1 MTFPDTPRSVDDPS
15 ASPASAAVPE
25 VREGR
30 WWVAH
35 TRPRTEKALA
45 ADLSRIDVFHYLP
58 LRERVTRS
66 RATGR
71 ASRSQ
76 VPVFSSYL
84 FFVATEEQ
92 RYLAMR
98 TNRIVNTLR
107 VPNQAQLV
115 AELRHIHTVLATG
128 TPFLRRSQ
136 LKVGSWVR
144 VVAGPLMG
152 VEGVVASRR
161 SPFRIVINVEIL
173 GQSVTV
179 EADADAVEPIDAPT
193 YARDSGSTARRRAAR
208 KS

>member
-1 MTFPDTPRSVDDPS
+1 MALPGTPRSVDDPL
-15 ASPASAAVPE
+15 ALPAIAAIPDV
-25 VREGR
+25 VEGR

-35 TRPRTEKALA
+35 TRPRAEKALA

-58 LRERVTRS
+58 LRERMTRS
-66 RATGR
+66 RTTGR
-71 ASRSQ
+71 VSRSQ

-84 FFVATEEQ
+84 FFVATNEQ

-136 LKVGSWVR
+136 LKIGRWVR
-144 VVAGPLMG
+144 IVAGPLMG
-152 VEGVVASRR
+152 VEGVVASCR
-161 SPFRIVINVEIL
+161 SPFRIVINVDIL

-179 EADADAVEPIDAPT
+179 EADVEAVEPIDVPP
-193 YARDSGSTARRRAAR
+193 YARDSGSTAKRRAAR
-208 KS
+208 SR